1 MISVFVKNHSKR
13 SINSNK
19 IKLALTTLLEQRGV
33 VSKTKVSVAIVD
45 EKKMLDIS
53 RKYLK
58 DDKVHNVLSFT
69 YDEVKENFVYPPDN
83 SKYLGEIIVCYS
95 KAKEEARVEG
105 ISTDDRIV
113 DLVEH
118 GALHLIGIHHDK
130 H

>member
-1 MISVFVKNHSKR
+1 MISVFVKNQSKR

-19 IKLALTTLLEQRGV
+19 IKVALATLLEQRGV
-33 VSKTKVSVAIVD
+33 VSNTKVSVAIVN

-69 YDEVKENFVYPPDN
+69 YDEVKENFIYPPDN

-95 KAKEEARVEG
+95 KASKEAKVEG
-105 ISTDDRIV
+105 ISIDERIV
-113 DLVEH
+113 ELVKH

>member
-1 MISVFVKNHSKR
+1 MISVFVKNQSKY

-113 DLVEH
+113 DLVKH

>member
-1 MISVFVKNHSKR
+1 MISVFVKNQSKY

-33 VSKTKVSVAIVD
+33 VSKTKVSVAIVN

-113 DLVEH
+113 DLVKH